1 MAITGNWITAYIA
14 VTPDGTIHFQA
25 GVDLVDD
32 ALGQVGHR
40 ALTAPPEAA
49 AQFAATLRPFMEAL
63 LPQMSAFAGMP
74 VTIAP
79 APDAVVTP
87 TPKPPISM

>member
-1 MAITGNWITAYIA
+1 MAITGNWITAHIQVA
-14 VTPDGTIHFQA
+14 QDGTIHFQA

-32 ALGQVGHR
+32 ALGHVGHR

-49 AQFAATLRPFMEAL
+49 AQFAATLRPFMESL

-74 VTIAP
+74 VTLHEAP
-79 APDAVVTP
+79 APTP
-87 TPKPPISM
+87 TPAPVEE

>member
-1 MAITGNWITAYIA
+1 MIYATWKKA
-14 VTPDGTIHFQA
+14 VIGINADGVLSFEA
-25 GVDLVDD
+25 ELDLMDD
-32 ALGQVGHR
+32 TLGKLGQRG
-40 ALTAPPEAA
+40 LTPPPEAA
-49 AQFAATLRPFMEAL
+49 AAVAAQVRPFMEAV

-87 TPKPPISM
+87 TPKPPIGM

>member
-1 MAITGNWITAYIA
+1 MIYATWKKA
-14 VTPDGTIHFQA
+14 VIEINEDGVLSFEAELDVMEDTL
-25 GVDLVDD
+25 GK
-32 ALGQVGHR
+32 LGQRG
-40 ALTAPPEAA
+40 LTPPPEAA
-49 AQFAATLRPFMEAL
+49 AAVAAQVRPFMEAL

-87 TPKPPISM
+87 TPKPPIGM

>member
-1 MAITGNWITAYIA
+1 MAITGNWITAHIQVSA
-14 VTPDGTIHFQA
+14 DGTIHFQA

-32 ALGQVGHR
+32 TLGQVGHR

-49 AQFAATLRPFMEAL
+49 AQFAATLRPFMQAL

-74 VTIAP
+74 VTLAP
-79 APDAVVTP
+79 APSSADTDTDDATA
-87 TPKPPISM
+87 

>member
-1 MAITGNWITAYIA
+1 MAITGNWITAHIA
-14 VTPDGTIHFQA
+14 VSAEGSIHFTA

-32 ALGQVGHR
+32 TLGPVGHR
-40 ALTAPPEAA
+40 SMTAPPEAA

-74 VTIAP
+74 VTLAQPAPP
-79 APDAVVTP
+79 APDTGADDATA
-87 TPKPPISM
+87 

>member
-14 VTPDGTIHFQA
+14 VTPDGTIHFHA

-74 VTIAP
+74 VTL
-79 APDAVVTP
+79 P
-87 TPKPPISM
+87 TPPTSDTATVAPVTDSN

>member
-1 MAITGNWITAYIA
+1 MAITGNWITAHIQVSA
-14 VTPDGTIHFQA
+14 DGTIHFQA

-49 AQFAATLRPFMEAL
+49 AHFAATLRPFMEGL

-87 TPKPPISM
+87 TPKPPSGM

>member
-1 MAITGNWITAYIA
+1 MAITGNWITAHIQ
-14 VTPDGTIHFQA
+14 VVQDGTIHFTA

-74 VTIAP
+74 VTLAP
-79 APDAVVTP
+79 APSSADTDTDDATA
-87 TPKPPISM
+87 

>member
-1 MAITGNWITAYIA
+1 MAITGNWITAHIQVA
-14 VTPDGTIHFQA
+14 QDGTIHFQA

-40 ALTAPPEAA
+40 ALTAPPDAA

-74 VTIAP
+74 VTLAP
-79 APDAVVTP
+79 APSSADTDTDDATA
-87 TPKPPISM
+87 